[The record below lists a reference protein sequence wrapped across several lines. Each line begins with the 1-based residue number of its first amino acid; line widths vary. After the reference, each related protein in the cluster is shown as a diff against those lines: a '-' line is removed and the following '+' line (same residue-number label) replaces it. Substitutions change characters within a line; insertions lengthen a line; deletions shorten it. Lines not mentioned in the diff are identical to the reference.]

1 MSFREALDS
10 GKFVVTAE
18 VGPPKGADIEEMIHH
33 IDLLRDK
40 VDAINFTDNQ
50 SAVMRMNSLSGCKI
64 ALERGAEPILQMTC
78 RDRNRIGLQ
87 SDLLGAYALG
97 VKNVLCMTG
106 DHVSAG
112 DHKGARPVY
121 DLESVQL
128 LKVVDALNNG
138 KDMEG
143 NDLKGSTGF
152 FQGAVVTPEANPLE
166 PQLIKFEK
174 KVYIGYDKG
183 TTRDI
188 ERTVISKDT
197 NYVYAT
203 QKHIDKTKIYLKI
216 VMSKEDLSTVSVY
229 KEREGKEEYF
239 LKRLS
244 DTLYYYRYKGKEH
257 YLKTKAPIYDRH
269 TLIELFRF
277 YNFTHPEKTT
287 FPLFEV
293 SYGKIVKAYVFL
305 ESRDTIK
312 TMRKKFLC
320 YKLVFKLKNAFLNT
334 VVKILSK
341 GRRFEFYY
349 NVVGTHPLVY
359 WTDHKDGYMK
369 LKSYNKEE

>member
-174 KVYIGYDKG
+174 KVKAGARFFQTQAIY
-183 TTRDI
+183 DI
-188 ERTVISKDT
+188 EKF
-197 NYVYAT
+197 
-203 QKHIDKTKIYLKI
+203 
-216 VMSKEDLSTVSVY
+216 
-229 KEREGKEEYF
+229 REF
-239 LKRLS
+239 M
-244 DTLYYYRYKGKEH
+244 
-257 YLKTKAPIYDRH
+257 
-269 TLIELFRF
+269 RF
-277 YNFTHPEKTT
+277 ARQYP
-287 FPLFEV
+287 
-293 SYGKIVKAYVFL
+293 
-305 ESRDTIK
+305 
-312 TMRKKFLC
+312 
-320 YKLVFKLKNAFLNT
+320 
-334 VVKILSK
+334 VKILA
-341 GRRFEFYY
+341 GL
-349 NVVGTHPLVY
+349 VV
-359 WTDHKDGYMK
+359 
-369 LKSYNKEE
+369 LKSAGMAKFLNNFVPGIVVPQELIEELKAAGKEKALDTGLSICARHIKQLKEEKICDGVHIMAIGMEDKVPEILERAGLL